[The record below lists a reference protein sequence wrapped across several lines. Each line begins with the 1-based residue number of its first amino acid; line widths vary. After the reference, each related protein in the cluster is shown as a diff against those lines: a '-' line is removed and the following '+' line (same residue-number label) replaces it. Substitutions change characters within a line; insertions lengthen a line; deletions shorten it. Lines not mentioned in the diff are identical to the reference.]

1 MPLRNA
7 LFAVLFFITFQAL
20 ALPPKKPPVHLP
32 PHFCGESV
40 PTEQAAVSQKLAVAL
55 ASGYGYGKHIQQLK
69 QRVAPHWA
77 IIEPILAKHRIPND
91 FKYLPLIESD
101 LKADAVSVKGATG
114 YWQFMDETAKE
125 LGLNISPEAD
135 ERKDIQKSTEAACR
149 YLKILHRN
157 LGSWTLVAAAYNGG
171 VGMMQR
177 KIAKNGVR
185 DYYAMTLN
193 EETAYYLYRILAVKE
208 LFTNPLY
215 ANGIADGMLAY
226 DAESYNRERAQ
237 ARRMGWLVDDEPELI
252 GMPIEAANPFANQP
266 QTVFIDSMLTALLV
280 KKSTTPALFTSDA
293 EAKLTRAG
301 KPKVGQSWT
310 FVVTKETQI
319 GETLL
324 HPGDALYALVDD
336 LDNRGTLF
344 LRTTKAV
351 LQATGETVS
360 ITLLAQNPATGL
372 TGVAFPKTVKPGWV
386 VQWKV
391 Q

>member
-1 MPLRNA
+1 M
-7 LFAVLFFITFQAL
+7 FFVVSQAVAF
-20 ALPPKKPPVHLP
+20 PPKKPPVHTP
-32 PHFCGESV
+32 PHFCGELV
-40 PTEQAAVSQKLAVAL
+40 PTEQAAVSQKLALAL
-55 ASGYGYGKHIQQLK
+55 ASGYGYGKHIQHLK

-77 IIEPILAKHRIPND
+77 VIEPILAKHRIPND

-114 YWQFMDETAKE
+114 YWQFMDETATE

-135 ERKDIQKSTEAACR
+135 ERKDLQKSTEAACR

-193 EETAYYLYRILAVKE
+193 EETGYYLYRILAVKE

-215 ANGIADGMLAY
+215 ANGVADGMLAY
-226 DAESYNRERAQ
+226 DAEAYNRERAQ
-237 ARRMGWLVDDEPELI
+237 ARRMGWLVDDEPELT
-252 GMPIEAANPFANQP
+252 GTPVETVSPFTNQP
-266 QTVFIDSMLTALLV
+266 QTVFIDSVLTGLLTS
-280 KKSTTPALFTSDA
+280 KSTTPTLFMGDA
-293 EAKLTRAG
+293 EARLTRAG

-310 FVVTKETQI
+310 FVITQETQI
-319 GETLL
+319 GETTL

-351 LQATGETVS
+351 LQTTGETVP

-372 TGVAFPKTVKPGWV
+372 TGVALPKTVKPGWV
-386 VQWKV
+386 VQWKM